1 MKRRSWL
8 YLIAA
13 GVLLAGAFTWAFR
26 PRPLPVEVAAV
37 LQAPF
42 EQTIDEDGRT
52 RVRNRYVI
60 AAPLSGRLARIT
72 LDPGDPIAAGAT
84 VARIAPTPPALL
96 DARTLRELQERVGAA
111 QAQLAQAGAEQ
122 ARADA
127 AHAQALTD
135 LARQRKLEG
144 EGFLSAAA
152 RDQAELTA
160 RVQLRAL
167 EAAGAGRDAAVHA
180 LAQARAAVA
189 STRNGNASQGL
200 PVISPVNGQVLRV
213 LQRSEA
219 PVTLGT
225 PLLEVAD
232 PQDLEIVVDLLS
244 TDAARVAAGA
254 RVHVDAAGAPLTGR
268 VRRIEPAAFTK
279 VSALGVEEQRVNVLI
294 DLDAAAAPPN
304 ALPNAAATAT
314 PHAAS
319 TAARLGDGFRVDL
332 RVVVLAQSD
341 AVQAPLAALF
351 RASDDSGQAA
361 AGGDDRWVVFV
372 VEDGRAVRRPIR
384 VAARNTQA
392 AWVREGLRAGE
403 QVIVYPSDI
412 LQHGRRVSVV
422 RGR

>member
-8 YLIAA
+8 YLIGAA
-13 GVLLAGAFTWAFR
+13 VLLAGAFAWAFR

-37 LQAPF
+37 VQAPF

-72 LDPGDPIAAGAT
+72 LDPGDPVAAGAT

-111 QAQLAQAGAEQ
+111 QAQLAQASAEQ
-122 ARADA
+122 ARAEA

-167 EAAGAGRDAAVHA
+167 EAASAARDAAVHA
-180 LAQARAAVA
+180 LAQARAAAA
-189 STRNGNASQGL
+189 STRNGNAGQGL
-200 PVISPVNGQVLRV
+200 PVISPVSGQVLRV

-244 TDAARVAAGA
+244 TDAARVAVGA
-254 RVHVDAAGAPLTGR
+254 RVHVDAAGTPLTGR

-279 VSALGVEEQRVNVLI
+279 VSALGVEEQRVNVII
-294 DLDAAAAPPN
+294 DLESQPAAPG
-304 ALPNAAATAT
+304 
-314 PHAAS
+314 S
-319 TAARLGDGFRVDL
+319 ARLGDGFRVDL
-332 RVVVLAQSD
+332 RVVVLAQAD

-351 RASDDSGQAA
+351 RAGDDSGQAGA
-361 AGGDDRWVVFV
+361 ASDDRWVVFV
-372 VEDGRAVRRPIR
+372 VEDGRAERRPIR

-412 LQHGRRVSVV
+412 LQHARRVSVV

>member
-13 GVLLAGAFTWAFR
+13 AVLLAGAFAWAFR

-37 LQAPF
+37 VQAPF

-72 LDPGDPIAAGAT
+72 LDPGDPVAAGAT

-111 QAQLAQAGAEQ
+111 QAQLAQASAEQ
-122 ARADA
+122 ARAEA

-167 EAAGAGRDAAVHA
+167 EAASAARDAAVHA
-180 LAQARAAVA
+180 LAQARAAAA

-200 PVISPVNGQVLRV
+200 PVISPVSGQVLRV

-254 RVHVDAAGAPLTGR
+254 RVHVDAAGTPLTGR

-279 VSALGVEEQRVNVLI
+279 VSALGVEEQRVNVII
-294 DLDAAAAPPN
+294 DLDSPAAPG
-304 ALPNAAATAT
+304 
-314 PHAAS
+314 
-319 TAARLGDGFRVDL
+319 AARLGDGFRVDL
-332 RVVVLAQSD
+332 RVVVLAQAD

-351 RASDDSGQAA
+351 RAGDDSGQAGA
-361 AGGDDRWVVFV
+361 ASDDRWVVFV